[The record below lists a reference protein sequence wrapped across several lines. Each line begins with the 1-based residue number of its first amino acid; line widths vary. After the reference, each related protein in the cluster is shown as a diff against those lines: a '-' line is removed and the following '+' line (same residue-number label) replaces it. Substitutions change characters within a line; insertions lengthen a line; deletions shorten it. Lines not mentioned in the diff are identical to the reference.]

1 MDVHVNLSQAQV
13 VPLPDA
19 LTEAPHPDAGFVSL
33 HHATKGFVSVRQGD
47 VPIALGWSPTA
58 TSWER
63 WTRVGQ
69 AYVHT
74 CDDGTIVVLPA
85 SAR

>member
-1 MDVHVNLSQAQV
+1 MDVRVNLSQAQV
-13 VPLPDA
+13 MPLPDP
-19 LTEAPHPDAGFVSL
+19 LTDAPHPDAGFVSL
-33 HHATKGFVSVRQGD
+33 HHATKGFVSVTPDGSLTW
-47 VPIALGWSPTA
+47 AA
-58 TSWER
+58 TPGAWER